1 MNVSEQGWQQFHKAE
16 DLPDWVVLHGGP
28 TAVFHT
34 KSLADAARLAAA
46 ITQLDELNNSNA
58 HISLVSSA
66 LTIRLT
72 REVWKTESRH
82 IELAREISKIAKQHG
97 AIAEPHRVQEVQ
109 IAIAAKPDA
118 MNLEFW
124 RAILGYE
131 PMQEDNAVD
140 PLATGST
147 VWMQE
152 IDQKKSLKHAMHID
166 VSVSKDQAEL
176 RLAKALAAGGV
187 VIDDSEAPGF
197 WILADASGNKVC
209 LVAWPDGAK

>member
-82 IELAREISKIAKQHG
+82 IHLAREISKIAKQHG

>member
-1 MNVSEQGWQQFHKAE
+1 MNVSEQGWQQFLKAE

-82 IELAREISKIAKQHG
+82 ILLAREISKIAKLHG
-97 AIAEPHRVQEVQ
+97 AIGEPHRVQEVQ

-124 RAILGYE
+124 RAILGYD

>member
-28 TAVFHT
+28 TVVFHT
-34 KSLADAARLAAA
+34 HSLADAARLAAA

-82 IELAREISKIAKQHG
+82 IHLAREISKIAKQHG

-109 IAIAAKPDA
+109 IAIAAKPYA

-124 RAILGYE
+124 RAILGYD

-152 IDQKKSLKHAMHID
+152 IDQNKSLRHAMHID

-187 VIDDSEAPGF
+187 IIDDSEAPGF

-209 LVAWPDGAK
+209 LVAWPDGAT

>member
-1 MNVSEQGWQQFHKAE
+1 MNVSEQGWQQFLKAD

-152 IDQKKSLKHAMHID
+152 IDQKKSLRHAMHID

-187 VIDDSEAPGF
+187 IIDDSEAPGF

>member
-1 MNVSEQGWQQFHKAE
+1 MNVSEQGWQQFLKAD

-152 IDQKKSLKHAMHID
+152 IDQKKSLRHAMHID